1 MLIKNI
7 FAKDIERRIDGVIK
21 ADQRDQESLWLELD
35 EFVVTAEVR
44 KHVSGFFNAVKDAQD
59 HPNDPAMQGRTGV
72 WISGFFGSGKSM
84 LLKIISL
91 MIENEEVTANGKTQQ
106 PLDFILPRIG
116 NALMAEDI
124 AACCGKGTEALLFN
138 IDAKGDSSK
147 GDAAVLDVF
156 YRVFNEH
163 RGRCADPDVAEFE
176 DGLAQRGW
184 LQDFVS
190 AFESISKN
198 SWPECSRKYL
208 LYQDRIATALAQA
221 GGLSTEEAKRQAAG
235 IKGLARL
242 TPDAFAQA
250 VADYLKL
257 RGPNARLMLFVDE
270 VGQFVGKNG
279 RLMLNLQTITEEL
292 GVKTKGRAW
301 VVVTAQED
309 VEAIIGEL
317 NRDRAYDF
325 SKIQG
330 RFYTKLK
337 LSSSN
342 ADEVLQK
349 RLLQKNEAGAHEIDQ
364 SFSPIADI
372 LRNAITFKAA
382 GMTFRKIGD
391 AKEFATDYPFV
402 AYQFQLV
409 PRIFSAI
416 RKRGATGQHLAE
428 GERSMLDAFQIA
440 AKAIAQQEVGELVPL
455 HGFYPAIESYLE
467 AVVKRTIDQTPQR
480 GLKETSVNLL
490 KTLFLIR
497 WVDEVKGNIE
507 TLVTLSLAHMDQD
520 RAKLNSDIVESL
532 QKLEGEMLVSKNGDV
547 YYFLTDEE
555 QAIDKEIRDTNL
567 ALGEESRE
575 IGKLLFSDVIKQAEK
590 HRFRNGKD
598 FAVARYCD
606 GRPVANTQNPELEVR
621 VLTPYDSE
629 YSLYKEDGKSV
640 LMSAAEQCLLVVLP
654 DDKSM
659 TEEVTKYLK
668 VENYLRTHRSTD
680 LPKETKRIQE
690 DRAGE
695 NHDRRTRILKLLQEA
710 FLASKFFISG
720 NQIQPQSSDPTNAF
734 KESLDKLIDNIF
746 SSLGLIKAL
755 ASNPQADISVSL
767 KSNDVQKQ
775 LLEIERSD
783 NREAIAAVK
792 QRVTVL
798 ASQSKQINLGDL
810 ITDFGRK
817 PYGWPDFETALILA
831 RLYIAGEIQFEA
843 DGDTLEPPEIT
854 ERLTKPGKWK
864 QVIIRRKEAV
874 SAEELGKAR
883 SLALALFHSAVPST
897 SEEAAW
903 HIRNEFKGW
912 SSTLLSASHYVN
924 LPTPYPG
931 KAEIKAISAEIEPL
945 SLEKDS
951 FRFLQL
957 FNQKDAALRN
967 LKPSFDEVSGFYS
980 SQRPAWERLLTAY
993 DQARPNE
1000 SAIRENHP
1008 EAAKALVELKA
1019 ILVDPRPYS
1028 RIPEAN
1034 RLAATLSKANEAVLT
1049 EERKRAEASISEI
1062 QESLDR
1068 AISDLPDETAQ
1079 QLQKPLVALRQSV
1092 ETENMTSNLR
1102 VVREHAT
1109 DIYNSI
1115 IVSIQQQAK
1124 DQGAP
1129 PPPKVKPIRTV
1140 KPKARTLETVEE
1152 VDMYLSDLKQ
1162 QILAAISEGAKVQ
1175 VQ

>member
-7 FAKDIERRIDGVIK
+7 FEKDIERRIDGVIK
-21 ADQRDQESLWLELD
+21 ADQQDQESLWLELT
-35 EFVVTAEVR
+35 EFEITAEVR
-44 KHVSGFFNAVKDAQD
+44 KHFSGFFDAVKDAQD
-59 HPNDPAMQGRTGV
+59 HPSDPAILGRTGV
-72 WISGFFGSGKSM
+72 WISGFFGCGKSM

-91 MIENEEVTANGKTQQ
+91 MIENKAVASGGQTQE
-106 PLDFILPRIG
+106 PLAFILPKIG
-116 NALMAEDI
+116 NALMVEDI
-124 AACCGKGTEALLFN
+124 AACCGNGTEVILFN

-163 RGRCADPDVAEFE
+163 RGRCAEPDVAEFE
-176 DGLAQRGW
+176 DGLDQRGW
-184 LQDFVS
+184 LKNFIV
-190 AFESISKN
+190 AFDSINKYPWS
-198 SWPECSRKYL
+198 ECSRKYL
-208 LYQDRIATALAQA
+208 LYQDKIAIALAQV
-221 GGLSTEEAKRQAAG
+221 GGLTIEEAKRQAAG

-250 VADYLKL
+250 VADYLNL
-257 RGPNARLMLFVDE
+257 RGPNAKLMLFVDE

-309 VEAIIGEL
+309 VEAIIGAL
-317 NRDRAYDF
+317 NRDCAYDF

-349 RLLQKNEAGAHEIDQ
+349 RLLQKNEAGAKSIDPL
-364 SFSPIADI
+364 FARLGDI
-372 LRNAITFKAA
+372 LRNAITFKSA

-402 AYQFQLV
+402 GYQFQLV

-416 RKRGATGQHLAE
+416 RKHGATGQHLAE

-440 AKAIAQQEVGELVPL
+440 AKAICQREVGELVPL

-480 GLKETSVNLL
+480 GLNETSVNLL
-490 KTLFLIR
+490 KSLFLIR

-520 RAKLNSDIVESL
+520 RAKLKSDIEESL
-532 QKLEGEMLVSKNGDV
+532 QKLERETLVSRNGDV

-629 YSLYKEDGKSV
+629 FAFYKDDGKSV

-654 DDKSM
+654 DDKSL
-659 TEEVTKYLK
+659 TEEITKYLK

-680 LPKETKRIQE
+680 LPKETKRIQD

-695 NHDRRTRILKLLQEA
+695 NHDRRTRNLRLLQEA

-720 NQIQPQSSDPTNAF
+720 NQIQPQSSDPSNAF
-734 KESLDKLIDNIF
+734 KELLDKLIDTTF

-755 ASNPQADISVSL
+755 ANNPQADISVSL
-767 KSNDVQKQ
+767 KANDVQKQ
-775 LLEIERSD
+775 LMEIERSD

-843 DGDTLEPPEIT
+843 DGNTLEPTEIA

-883 SLALALFHSAVPST
+883 GLAQALFHSAVPTT
-897 SEEAAW
+897 SEEAAR

-912 SSTLLSASHYVN
+912 SSTLLSASHYVY
-924 LPTPYPG
+924 LTTPYPG
-931 KAEIKAISAEIEPL
+931 KAEIKLIGAEIEPL
-945 SLEKDS
+945 TLEKDN
-951 FRFLQL
+951 FRFLQR
-957 FNQKDAALRN
+957 FNQKDATLRN
-967 LKPSFDEVSGFYS
+967 LKSSFDEVSGFYS
-980 SQRPAWERLLTAY
+980 GQRPAWEKLLTAY

-1000 SAIRENHP
+1000 SAIRENYP
-1008 EAAKALVELKA
+1008 DAAKALTELKS
-1019 ILVDPRPYS
+1019 ILIDPRPYA

-1034 RLAATLSKANEAVLT
+1034 RLVATLTKANEAVLT
-1049 EERKRAEASISEI
+1049 EERKRAEASIAEI
-1062 QESLDR
+1062 QQSLES
-1068 AISDLPDETAQ
+1068 AIANLPDETAQ
-1079 QLQKPLVALRQSV
+1079 EIQKPLVALRQTV
-1092 ETENMTSNLR
+1092 EGESMTSNLLE
-1102 VVREHAT
+1102 VRQHAT
-1109 DIYNSI
+1109 KIYNKI
-1115 IVSIQQQAK
+1115 IDELRQEAE
-1124 DQGAP
+1124 DQGTP
-1129 PPPKVKPIRTV
+1129 PPPTVKPIRTV
-1140 KPKARTLETVEE
+1140 RPKARTLETVEE
-1152 VDMYLSDLKQ
+1152 VDIYLADLKQ